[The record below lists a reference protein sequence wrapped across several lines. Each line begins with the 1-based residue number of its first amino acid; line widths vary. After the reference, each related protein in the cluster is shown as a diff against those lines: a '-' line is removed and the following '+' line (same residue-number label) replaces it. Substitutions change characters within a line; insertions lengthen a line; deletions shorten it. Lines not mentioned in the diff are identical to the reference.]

1 MTLQSFIENYG
12 YFAVLLGTFLEGE
25 TVLVMAGFAAF
36 RGYLDLPLVIA
47 VAFAGSFLGDQL
59 YFLLGQHKGVAILAR
74 YPRLAERA
82 THVQSL
88 LHKYHTLLILVIRF
102 LYGLRIVGPVAIG
115 MSGILWHRFLI
126 LNMVG
131 AAVWA
136 VVIGTLGY
144 FFGSVL
150 ELLIAD
156 IRHYEEAILGFFL
169 LAGLLM
175 WAIYRWRNRG
185 QK

>member
-25 TVLVMAGFAAF
+25 TVLAMAGFAAF

-47 VAFAGSFLGDQL
+47 AAFAGSLLGDQF
-59 YFLLGQHKGVAILAR
+59 YFLLGQHKGVKILAN
-74 YPRLAERA
+74 YPRFAARA
-82 THVQSL
+82 SHVQSL
-88 LHKYHTLLILVIRF
+88 LHKHHTPLILVIRF
-102 LYGLRIVGPVAIG
+102 LYGLRIIGQIAIG
-115 MSGILWHRFLI
+115 MSGIPWHRFLM

-136 VVIGTLGY
+136 IVIGMLGY

-150 ELLIAD
+150 ELLITD
-156 IRHYEEAILGFFL
+156 IRHYEEAILVFIL
-169 LAGLLM
+169 LASLLM
-175 WAIYRWRNRG
+175 WAIYRWRNKG
-185 QK
+185 